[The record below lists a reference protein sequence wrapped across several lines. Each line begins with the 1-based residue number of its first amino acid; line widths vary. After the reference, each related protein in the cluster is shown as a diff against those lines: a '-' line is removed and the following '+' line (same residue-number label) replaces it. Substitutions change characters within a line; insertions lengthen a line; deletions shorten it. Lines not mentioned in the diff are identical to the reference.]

1 MHSSFV
7 EMEMGSKGSSLRT
20 VWRKA
25 NRPNSRKTNF
35 GVHHKTLR
43 MLDKNYLS
51 SKTSLRTLAW
61 SIDKEGVHGSFANCT
76 GYLQSNCVYSR
87 RLPKGSRFFQL
98 KKVQLQSPGNVLPLR
113 ALHKLKTFLGGQ
125 TIHSIYTLPIYTR
138 HWAILWSFQVGNW
151 ASGPLWT
158 TWRRRRCRSGWCRGT
173 FPGPTKSPQIR
184 TSYDVYICL
193 YDTYV
198 SYKSCVYTIIVFISI
213 LYLCYSYTCILLCMF
228 SIYIYSIFILRVIM
242 IWYIM
247 GYNMTQLGPD
257 RSSDGLPL
265 IKQPRGCPA
274 GRPGAGC
281 WERSTFQMFFK
292 WLLRW
297 FIFSFFLTS
306 GSLGSLDVDLM
317 KKKCKSL

>member
-20 VWRKA
+20 AEDFVWRKA
-25 NRPNSRKTNF
+25 NRPNSRKRNF

-51 SKTSLRTLAW
+51 SKTSLPTLAW

-113 ALHKLKTFLGGQ
+113 TLHKLKTEDFFGGAN
-125 TIHSIYTLPIYTR
+125 HSQHTHSPFT
-138 HWAILWSFQVGNW
+138 HAIGPSFGVSKLETERPGRSGRRDDVDAEVDGAEAPFQVRQKVH
-151 ASGPLWT
+151 S
-158 TWRRRRCRSGWCRGT
+158 
-173 FPGPTKSPQIR
+173 R

-198 SYKSCVYTIIVFISI
+198 SYNWCVYTIMIFISI
-213 LYLCYSYTCILLCMF
+213 LYLCYTYTCILLCMF
-228 SIYIYSIFILRVIM
+228 SISIFILRVIM
-242 IWYIM
+242 ILMI
-247 GYNMTQLGPD
+247 YN
-257 RSSDGLPL
+257 GL
-265 IKQPRGCPA
+265 QYDAARA
-274 GRPGAGC
+274 
-281 WERSTFQMFFK
+281 WQE
-292 WLLRW
+292 LRW
-297 FIFSFFLTS
+297 FASHQTTERMSCWKTWCWMLRT
-306 GSLGSLDVDLM
+306 
-317 KKKCKSL
+317 

>member
-20 VWRKA
+20 AEDFVWRKA
-25 NRPNSRKTNF
+25 NRPNSRKRNF

-87 RLPKGSRFFQL
+87 RLPKGSWFFQL
-98 KKVQLQSPGNVLPLR
+98 KKVQLQSPGDVLPLR
-113 ALHKLKTFLGGQ
+113 TLHKLKTFWGGKPF
-125 TIHSIYTLPIYTR
+125 TSTHSPFTHPIYTR
-138 HWAILWSFQVGNW
+138 LWSFHVGNW

-158 TWRRRRCRSGWCRGT
+158 TWRRRCRSGWCRGT

-193 YDTYV
+193 YDTYKWHMNDV
-198 SYKSCVYTIIVFISI
+198 CILSWYLSIHSI
-213 LYLCYSYTCILLCMF
+213 L
-228 SIYIYSIFILRVIM
+228 V
-242 IWYIM
+242 W
-247 GYNMTQLGPD
+247 
-257 RSSDGLPL
+257 
-265 IKQPRGCPA
+265 
-274 GRPGAGC
+274 
-281 WERSTFQMFFK
+281 
-292 WLLRW
+292 
-297 FIFSFFLTS
+297 
-306 GSLGSLDVDLM
+306 
-317 KKKCKSL
+317 

>member
-20 VWRKA
+20 AEDFVWRKA
-25 NRPNSRKTNF
+25 NRPNSRKRNF

-76 GYLQSNCVYSR
+76 GYLQSNCAHSR
-87 RLPKGSRFFQL
+87 RLPKGSWVFQL

-113 ALHKLKTFLGGQ
+113 ALHKLKTFLGGKPF
-125 TIHSIYTLPIYTR
+125 TASTHYSFT
-138 HWAILWSFQVGNW
+138 HAILWSFQVGNW

-173 FPGPTKSPQIR
+173 FPGPTKSPQISR
-184 TSYDVYICL
+184 TSYDVYMIH
-193 YDTYV
+193 V
-198 SYKSCVYTIIVFISI
+198 SYKWCVYTIIIFISI
-213 LYLCYSYTCILLCMF
+213 LYLCCSYTCILLCMF
-228 SIYIYSIFILRVIM
+228 SISISILRVIM